1 MTNEMLPA
9 EWITGYTGDGT
20 DISIPYASLPE
31 ITADTEAD
39 TATGSIASVLHALLD
54 AVAAHYSAMEAK
66 PVNMGVF
73 KSVSYNQSTGKFSL
87 SYTVSFTASAAA
99 GSLNP
104 DPEATNPDP
113 EA

>member
-1 MTNEMLPA
+1 MAVDMHPA
-9 EWITGYTGDGT
+9 EWIAGYTGNNT
-20 DISIPYASLPE
+20 KINIPYASLPE
-31 ITADTEAD
+31 ITEDAEAD

-87 SYTVSFTASAAA
+87 SYTVSFTASPAV

-104 DPEATNPDP
+104 DPEA
-113 EA
+113 

>member
-1 MTNEMLPA
+1 MANKMLA
-9 EWITGYTGDGT
+9 TEWIEGYTGANAT
-20 DISIPYASLPE
+20 ISIPYASLPE
-31 ITADTEAD
+31 ITVASEAN
-39 TATGSIASVLHALLD
+39 TGTGLIANVLHALLD
-54 AVAAHYSAMEAK
+54 AAAVHYSGMGEK
-66 PVNMGVF
+66 PANMGVF

-87 SYTVSFTASAAA
+87 SYTVSFTASVAA

>member
-1 MTNEMLPA
+1 MANEMLSTA
-9 EWITGYTGDGT
+9 WIEGYTGSGKV
-20 DISIPYASLPE
+20 ISIPYASLPE

-39 TATGSIASVLHALLD
+39 TGTGLIANVLHALLD

-66 PVNMGVF
+66 PANMGVF

-87 SYTVSFTASAAA
+87 SYTVNFTASLAA

-104 DPEATNPDP
+104 DPEASAPDP
-113 EA
+113 EE

>member
-1 MTNEMLPA
+1 MTDEMLPA
-9 EWITGYTGDGT
+9 AWIEGYTGSGT
-20 DISIPYASLPE
+20 AISIPYASLPE
-31 ITADTEAD
+31 ITAAAEAN

-54 AVAAHYSAMEAK
+54 AVAAHYSEMEAK

-73 KSVSYNQSTGKFSL
+73 KSVSYTQSTGKFSL

-104 DPEATNPDP
+104 DPEASD
-113 EA
+113 E

>member
-1 MTNEMLPA
+1 MTDEMLPA
-9 EWITGYTGDGT
+9 AWIAGYTCANAT
-20 DISIPYASLPE
+20 ISIPYASLPE
-31 ITADTEAD
+31 ITANTEAD
-39 TATGSIASVLHALLD
+39 TATGSIANVLHALLD
-54 AVAAHYSAMEAK
+54 AVAAHYSGLEAK

-87 SYTVSFTASAAA
+87 SYTVNFTASVAA

-104 DPEATNPDP
+104 DPEATNPDQ